1 MKKFKF
7 SPSGKLF
14 VIAGNMDMDTIH
26 IYDCSVVDTLL
37 SEKVAKGKYFSAIK
51 APEIKDTLKV
61 VFSKDEERL
70 FIGTNRSI
78 LSFFVKDGVLI
89 SNIPIPL
96 CYGKYS
102 LIILL

>member
-1 MKKFKF
+1 
-7 SPSGKLF
+7 
-14 VIAGNMDMDTIH
+14 MDTIH
-26 IYDCSVVDTLL
+26 VYDCSQVDKLL
-37 SEKVAKGKYFSAIK
+37 SEKVANRKYISALY

-78 LSFFVKDGVLI
+78 LIFSVKDGVLI

-96 CYGKYS
+96 CYGK
-102 LIILL
+102 